1 MSSSCPRTLVAE
13 LCFPTSGSFSLDCGE
28 GEREREGVNA
38 QKYTWHHITKL
49 YWVFLYCHT
58 FHIEL
63 AKSYNKQAGLTI
75 WPIKLQHRGQRPE
88 DYRCFQPSS
97 DHPLHTASNRFLLV
111 NSWRSETHPFM
122 SVPISGNMQA
132 KRQDNA
138 WYSHH
143 MPPPRARVNR
153 TISNTYGNKHHWA
166 IPEFPAYKRS
176 ASTIFTHTYIYTY
189 IHVYIDINVHIID
202 SNGQQWC
209 EN

>member
-1 MSSSCPRTLVAE
+1 MVSAFASNVFVLSSNSCRWTL
-13 LCFPTSGSFSLDCGE
+13 LSYQWIILIGLW

-38 QKYTWHHITKL
+38 QKYTGHHITKL

-88 DYRCFQPSS
+88 DYRCFRPPT

-122 SVPISGNMQA
+122 PVPLSGNMQA

-143 MPPPRARVNR
+143 MRPPRARVNR

-176 ASTIFTHTYIYTY
+176 PSSIFTHTYIYIYTRIY
-189 IHVYIDINVHIID
+189 WYE
-202 SNGQQWC
+202 C
-209 EN
+209 AYYRF

>member
-1 MSSSCPRTLVAE
+1 MVSAFASNVFVLSSNSCRWTLLSYQWIV
-13 LCFPTSGSFSLDCGE
+13 LIGLWG
-28 GEREREGVNA
+28 GREREREGVNA

-75 WPIKLQHRGQRPE
+75 WPIRLQHRGQRPE

-176 ASTIFTHTYIYTY
+176 ASSIFTHTYIYIYTRIY
-189 IHVYIDINVHIID
+189 WYKCAYHRF
-202 SNGQQWC
+202 
-209 EN
+209 